1 MASRNHRSGHRSL
14 REYLSRRRD
23 QSHDEAHLVIETH
36 EPQSVIEHPLVY
48 PGEPEMIAD
57 DEALIALCAELKAA
71 GVFAYDTEFIGE
83 TSYHPRLCLIQVA
96 TGGRVVLID
105 PIQSAIDNRQSP
117 INLAPLW
124 ELLADA
130 GVCKIVHAGQPDLTP
145 VVRHLDKPPRNIF
158 DTQIAAGF
166 VGMTYPA
173 SLHDLI
179 SHYMQVKLPKA
190 MTFTRWDQ
198 RPLSA
203 HHLRYA
209 VDDVRYLPAIHDA
222 IVRRLAERG
231 RTTWA
236 AQEFAALEQVERY
249 RFDAETT
256 MQRILKMTHQPHQVR
271 LLLKQYV
278 RIRDR
283 LAENRDLPPR
293 SILKDRTLV
302 DLARA
307 APTSEEQ
314 VLAVSSF
321 PRHLLS
327 GTAERFV
334 KVTEKVMASE
344 AWTEPGKRI
353 KPLSRAQRQQL
364 DAGWLALK
372 ELCEREEV
380 ALGLAA
386 SRKNFGDLAAAA
398 LRKKKLPESHALL
411 TGWRQGLVEP
421 VVTGLIAEESRG

>member
-1 MASRNHRSGHRSL
+1 M

-23 QSHDEAHLVIETH
+23 QSHDEAHLAIETH
-36 EPQSVIEHPLVY
+36 EPQSIIEHPLVY

-57 DEALIALCAELKAA
+57 NEALIALCVALKAA

-83 TSYHPRLCLIQVA
+83 TSYHPQLCLIQVA
-96 TGGRVVLID
+96 TNERVVLID
-105 PIQSAIDNRQSP
+105 PVGGEGTLKAD
-117 INLAPLW
+117 LTPLW

-130 GVCKIVHAGQPDLTP
+130 EVCKIVHAGQPDLTP

-209 VDDVRYLPAIHDA
+209 ADDVRYLPAIHQA
-222 IVRRLAERG
+222 IVTQLAERG
-231 RTTWA
+231 RTAWA
-236 AQEFAALEQVERY
+236 AEEFAALEQAERY

-256 MQRILKMTHQPHQVR
+256 VQRILKMTHQPHQVR

-307 APTSEEQ
+307 VPTSEEQ

-321 PRHLLS
+321 PRHLLA

-372 ELCEREEV
+372 ELCEREAV
-380 ALGLAA
+380 SLGLAA

-411 TGWRQGLVEP
+411 SGWRQALVEP
-421 VVTGLIAEESRG
+421 VVAGLLADESQR

>member
-1 MASRNHRSGHRSL
+1 M

-23 QSHDEAHLVIETH
+23 QAHDEAHLAIETH
-36 EPQSVIEHPLVY
+36 EPQSIIEHPLVY
-48 PGEPEMIAD
+48 PGEPEMLAD
-57 DEALIALCAELKAA
+57 NEALIALCVELKAA
-71 GVFAYDTEFIGE
+71 GAFAYDTEFIGE
-83 TSYHPRLCLIQVA
+83 TSYHPQLCLIQVA
-96 TGGRVVLID
+96 TNERVVLID
-105 PIQSAIDNRQSP
+105 PVGGGDRP
-117 INLAPLW
+117 KVDLTPLW

-130 GVCKIVHAGQPDLTP
+130 EVCKIVHAGQPDLTP

-209 VDDVRYLPAIHDA
+209 ADDVRYLPAIHQA
-222 IVRRLAERG
+222 IVTQLTERG
-231 RTTWA
+231 RTAWA
-236 AQEFAALEQVERY
+236 AEEFAALEQAERY

-256 MQRILKMTHQPHQVR
+256 VQRILKMTHQPHQVR

-307 APTSEEQ
+307 VPTSEEQ

-321 PRHLLS
+321 PRHLLA

-364 DAGWLALK
+364 DDGWLALK
-372 ELCEREEV
+372 ELCEREAV
-380 ALGLAA
+380 SLGLAA

-411 TGWRQGLVEP
+411 SGWRQALVEP
-421 VVTGLIAEESRG
+421 VVAGLLADESQR